1 MLRLIFSAFYFS
13 LLITAASGRP
23 AESSKPAERRPNE
36 RPIPTRHIVGV
47 RLQDNPVYSGMII
60 AEMTAT
66 KMARSGDPI
75 SFEYMIDVIDPNEV
89 HANNNTFSF
98 EWVNYEQVQV
108 PQKSHGSASPISTH
122 DCAFAERIGSDPKGS
137 RLGRGF
143 VKLGEPVRNFR
154 PSADNTLPLADR
166 PEFTPIH
173 YSTKK
178 ELEQAFVTMD
188 ASEFQSLHKFT
199 KALRLTLDLDPRVA
213 RSVLCFPLES
223 WQSVE
228 FGFLTK
234 MVPNGMDVHAKLAKL
249 LRVHPLQIT
258 VSEDDCCDGVRIYE
272 KLVNDGYSG
281 VWLYNVSLRGN
292 ASEIARANAA
302 MTDWDNS
309 EVLESES
316 NFPEDSEF
324 SFATRMAKY
333 LLSKHQGSL
342 IIDPNEETLPA
353 QIEVKPRPKFIRR
366 AVSASSK
373 SSRRVMG
380 VRLNDNP
387 SFNGM
392 IISEMKEDPEKYSG
406 DLIPS
411 SFEYAVNVIDD
422 RLVVN
427 NTYPDV
433 FWNIASVEKKISE
446 KDDQISLPDCLLGE
460 RILNDKD
467 RKHLDKIQQLGKT
480 VRDRHPRT
488 QYFLPLSGT
497 FDPTYHKPSEKAN
510 AVAALNA
517 DRERGVL
524 HMNTLKLSVLGA
536 GTPPWNRERQ
546 LKAVGCFRL
555 EEWTSV
561 SFLYLTTLAQC
572 KVGSD
577 SDKTKV
583 CQVSD
588 IHHKLA
594 RQLNVHPLQV
604 VVKEDDEAGS
614 QLYEHLSED
623 GYSGVWLY
631 NVTIRGDTD
640 EIDRLTSEM
649 TFVNAHLSQSAHNLA
664 PFKAQNQDHN
674 AKFSFVSHLVKYLLS
689 TKRSDEFL
697 FTNDSLPEVGD
708 RSADD

>member
-1 MLRLIFSAFYFS
+1 MLRLIFSVFYFS

-60 AEMTAT
+60 AEMSAT
-66 KMARSGDPI
+66 KLARSGDPI
-75 SFEYMIDVIDPNEV
+75 SFEYMIDVIDPTEV

-108 PQKSHGSASPISTH
+108 PQKSHGSASPISIH
-122 DCAFAERIGSDPKGS
+122 DCAVAERIGSDPKGS

-143 VKLGEPVRNFR
+143 AKLGEPVRNFR
-154 PSADNTLPLADR
+154 PSADNTLPLPDR
-166 PEFTPIH
+166 PEITPIL
-173 YSTKK
+173 YTTKK
-178 ELEQAFVTMD
+178 EMEQAFSMD
-188 ASEFQSLHKFT
+188 ASEFQGLQKFT

-234 MVPNGMDVHAKLAKL
+234 VVPNGSDVHEKLAKL

-258 VSEDDCCDGVRIYE
+258 VTEDDCCNGVRIYE

-302 MTDWDNS
+302 MTDWDIS
-309 EVLESES
+309 EVLESDS
-316 NFPEDSEF
+316 NFPEDSDF
-324 SFATRMAKY
+324 PFATRMAKY

-342 IIDPNEETLPA
+342 IIDPTEEYLPA
-353 QIEVKPRPKFIRR
+353 QTDEKPRPKFISRFT
-366 AVSASSK
+366 STITKK
-373 SSRRVMG
+373 SGRIMG

-392 IISEMKEDPEKYSG
+392 IISEMKEEPEKYSG
-406 DLIPS
+406 DLIPG

-433 FWNIASVEKKISE
+433 FWNIASVEKKMSE
-446 KDDQISLPDCLLGE
+446 QDDQISLSDCLLGE
-460 RILNDKD
+460 RILHDKD
-467 RKHLDKIQQLGKT
+467 RKHLHKFQQLGKT
-480 VRDRHPRT
+480 IRDRHPRT
-488 QYFLPLSGT
+488 QYFLPLSET
-497 FDPTYHKPSEKAN
+497 YNPTYYKHYEKAN
-510 AVAALNA
+510 AAAALKA

-524 HMNTLKLSVLGA
+524 HMNTLKLSVLGPGSA
-536 GTPPWNRERQ
+536 WNREKQ

-572 KVGSD
+572 KIGND
-577 SDKTKV
+577 SGKTKV

-588 IHHKLA
+588 IHHQLA

-604 VVKEDDEAGS
+604 VVKEDEEAGS
-614 QLYEHLSED
+614 QLFEHLSED

-649 TFVNAHLSQSAHNLA
+649 TFVNAHLSHSTHNLE
-664 PFKAQNQDHN
+664 PFNAQNQDRT
-674 AKFSFVSHLVKYLLS
+674 AKFSFVPHLVKYLLS

-708 RSADD
+708 RSADK